1 MRICGEALQDMK
13 NVNIVYVQL
22 CHNFYQLVD
31 QLINYSETERNC
43 IDNLWKRLNR
53 FCPCA
58 GDWIEFCKRRQ
69 RGDSEF
75 FFQCFLFSWMVWWYW
90 LLERDQALKALAFFV
105 KTSSKEMGL
114 RPTICSKAG
123 STFAK

>member
-69 RGDSEF
+69 RERTRS
-75 FFQCFLFSWMVWWYW
+75 FSSSV
-90 LLERDQALKALAFFV
+90 FV
-105 KTSSKEMGL
+105 QLDGGGTGCWNEI
-114 RPTICSKAG
+114 RP
-123 STFAK
+123 